1 MTDTKK
7 TATPAQGTLIIG
19 SVLALGLVLGL
30 TVLPTLHPPKS
41 KLVGLPAAG
50 FTLPV
55 ITGGDAGS
63 RVRLSDLR
71 GKIVIIDFWASWCAP
86 CRAEAPIIDR
96 VARRHDGKGVVVLGV
111 ATSGDDWQRAAEF
124 AKSQSLSY
132 TTLFDDGDHV
142 ASAFRVQELPTL
154 VVIDREGVVSAVRPR
169 MVHEDELEELVTDA
183 LSKRNESPGS

>member
-1 MTDTKK
+1 MSETSK
-7 TATPAQGTLIIG
+7 TATPGQATLIIG
-19 SVLALGLVLGL
+19 AVVAVAVVLGI
-30 TVLPTLHPPKS
+30 TVLPTFNPPRS

-55 ITGGDAGS
+55 ITGGEPGS

-71 GKIVIIDFWASWCAP
+71 GKVVVVVFWASWCAP
-86 CRAEAPIIDR
+86 CRAEAPVIDR
-96 VARRHDGKGVVVLGV
+96 VARRHEGKGVVVLGV

-124 AKSQSLSY
+124 AKSQNLGY

-154 VVIDREGVVSAVRPR
+154 AIIDKEGIVSTVRSR
-169 MVHEDELEELVTDA
+169 MIHEDELEAMVKKA
-183 LSKRNESPGS
+183 LEDKAL